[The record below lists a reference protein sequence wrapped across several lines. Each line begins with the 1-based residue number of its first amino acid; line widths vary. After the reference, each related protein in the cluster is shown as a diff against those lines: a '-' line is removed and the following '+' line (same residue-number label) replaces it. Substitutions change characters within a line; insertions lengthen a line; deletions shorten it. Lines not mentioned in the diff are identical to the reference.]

1 MRPWHRKSGK
11 NCGRRSGFTLIEL
24 LVVMSIIAML
34 LTLAVPRYFGSVQK
48 SKEAVLK
55 ENLVLMRGA
64 LDKYYGDVGKYPD
77 ALDDLVTKKYL
88 RGVPRDPITESNS
101 TWVTVPPENPDSGGI
116 FDVHSSADGNGAD
129 GSAYKE
135 W

>member
-1 MRPWHRKSGK
+1 MYNRAIWLNLSKRT
-11 NCGRRSGFTLIEL
+11 RDGFTLVEL
-24 LVVMSIIAML
+24 LVVMAIVAML

-55 ENLVLMRGA
+55 QDLTRIRDS

-77 ALDDLVTKKYL
+77 TLDDLVVRKYL
-88 RGVPRDPITESNS
+88 RGIPRDPITESES
-101 TWVTVPPENPDSGGI
+101 TWVVVPPDDPEKGGI
-116 FDVHSSADGNGAD
+116 YDVHSGAD
-129 GSAYKE
+129 GIAVDGSPYVE